1 MVLCLA
7 AILKPVWGS
16 TGCMQ
21 DCKGIGQT
29 CGNHACCKGMGTTCG
44 DDSECTGMETHCGAR
59 SLCSG
64 VGSQCGAGSICSGM
78 SSVCGPGSQCTGL
91 GAQCTDSQPMPAMP
105 PMPPMPSMTPMPT
118 MPPMPPMPTM
128 PSMEPVQVPSPSKVY
143 SHGCDTGSSC
153 AGRSSVSQVDGLQYC
168 CPANCPDCAMSA
180 SQTDSVLTVTCV
192 CRKSQSIGL
201 FSAKEPM
208 TGFQAVDRSL
218 WAKTGALVA
227 VSVAGASL
235 IAIACKFSLTFR
247 RSNLWGFQGWCPQ
260 EGQQSLLA

>member
-1 MVLCLA
+1 
-7 AILKPVWGS
+7 
-16 TGCMQ
+16 
-21 DCKGIGQT
+21 
-29 CGNHACCKGMGTTCG
+29 MGTTCG

-105 PMPPMPSMTPMPT
+105 PMPLMPSMTPMPT